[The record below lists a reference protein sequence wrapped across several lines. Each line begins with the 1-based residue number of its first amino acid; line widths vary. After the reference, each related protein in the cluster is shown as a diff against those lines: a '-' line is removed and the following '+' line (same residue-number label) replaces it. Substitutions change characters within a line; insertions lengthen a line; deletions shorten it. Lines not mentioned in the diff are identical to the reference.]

1 MSECVYLC
9 WGWGCILFWKQMG
22 LQVKRPVLFIV
33 SQQRKLFLWP
43 PPPCLL
49 WVGKEGKKEIT
60 AAEQTRAAGGEPGLP
75 RGSFPL
81 ALLSFSESRKIIKAL
96 IYLYIFS
103 IDSTGSTIA
112 ASLFMRAEPSR
123 SPGGSQRPS
132 VGPRPLPGGGAG
144 APLSER
150 GPGRAVSPAAAEQW
164 LVS

>member
-1 MSECVYLC
+1 MLGVGMYL
-9 WGWGCILFWKQMG
+9 ILEADGSTSQKACTFYRQPTKE
-22 LQVKRPVLFIV
+22 IV
-33 SQQRKLFLWP
+33 SLP

-60 AAEQTRAAGGEPGLP
+60 AAEQTRAACGEPGLP

-132 VGPRPLPGGGAG
+132 AGPRPLPGGGAG